1 MEGLGSCP
9 SPCSHSIPFTALVAQ
24 LVKNPP
30 AMRETWVRSL
40 DGEDPLEK
48 GKATTPYH
56 SSMLAW
62 VHGVAKSWTQLSH
75 FQFSLSLSL
84 LPTPPYLRQGQIQPG
99 FDPRVHSPLTQQ
111 WHLHPREEQC
121 WGERGQKCLA
131 WAEANAMIISAC
143 QSLTQF
149 LIHHHSEVA
158 SDPRCLR
165 ALKLTFSLALGTLYL
180 SEELHQ
186 SYRCLDCTARVT
198 EN

>member
-1 MEGLGSCP
+1 MYLSWV
-9 SPCSHSIPFTALVAQ
+9 SLVAQ